1 MRNTIT
7 RLSVLVL
14 AVICLSCKKEYC
26 PAFQGTGVGLS
37 IAILHADDCLMDGQL
52 VSPDRVY
59 DFGFQINSWSGDDT
73 ELSRLVVQFNGEV
86 VCDTAINGTELLYK
100 GRVSTYG
107 ISGEAEIVANVVDVF
122 RRRGRGSI
130 KILVGESQ
138 PLPY

>member
-1 MRNTIT
+1 M
-7 RLSVLVL
+7 LVL

-26 PAFQGTGVGLS
+26 PAFQDFGGETVVGPS

-59 DFGFQINSWSGDDT
+59 DFGFQINSWSGDDA

-86 VCDTAINGTELLYK
+86 VCDTAINGTEFLYR
-100 GRVSTYG
+100 GSVSTYG

>member
-1 MRNTIT
+1 M
-7 RLSVLVL
+7 LVL

-26 PAFQGTGVGLS
+26 PALYYSGGPS
-37 IAILHADDCLMDGQL
+37 IAILHADDCLMDCQL

-73 ELSRLVVQFNGEV
+73 ELSRLVVLFNGEV

>member
-1 MRNTIT
+1 M
-7 RLSVLVL
+7 LVL

-26 PAFQGTGVGLS
+26 PALYYSGGPS

-52 VSPDRVY
+52 LSPDRVY
-59 DFGFQINSWSGDDT
+59 DFGFQINSWSGDDA
-73 ELSRLVVQFNGEV
+73 ELSRLVVQYNGEV